1 MSKHARLTSWVISSH
16 DWASPAGTLSL
27 SQREPRTARARA
39 LKTSVPLRREL
50 PSEQATSLVRR
61 QRQPAE
67 QILARRVPPR
77 ARAPPVLAPRVRLS
91 LREQR
96 RDGRGM
102 FRCVGQDD
110 RARKRKEAGILPR
123 VVKCNRPPKRH
134 IKRARVRPQ
143 RALRP
148 RVGTAD
154 PR

>member
-16 DWASPAGTLSL
+16 NWDSPAGTPSL

-102 FRCVGQDD
+102 FRCVGQGRPGAKTQRGGYPTPGSKVQLATEKNEQKSPGAPAKSPAPEGRY
-110 RARKRKEAGILPR
+110 RA
-123 VVKCNRPPKRH
+123 
-134 IKRARVRPQ
+134 
-143 RALRP
+143 
-148 RVGTAD
+148 
-154 PR
+154 